1 MRHIRLL
8 TLGFCVFA
16 CGGPAAPPATG
27 PAASGDPKPADP
39 PASADASPA
48 ATPGSIEDLRES
60 FVKSCMDKSQ
70 SKDYCTC
77 AFEQFKVVFKDA
89 DLSKDLQPDDPR
101 MQQLKTQ
108 TLSACASK
116 LTEAE
121 VKETFILAC
130 VEGDKRKESYC
141 TCAWTSLR
149 KKLAYQEF
157 VGMDAENPRF
167 KEQSKVMVVECKGK
181 YPAEVAK
188 FDFMQACTHGE
199 SPRESSCACKWGKLT
214 KQFSTEEIVAGTA
227 DIASVKGLGDC
238 K

>member
-1 MRHIRLL
+1 MRNISFLA
-8 TLGFCVFA
+8 LGFCVFG
-16 CGGPAAPPATG
+16 CGGPAAPAATA
-27 PAASGDPKPADP
+27 PAASAEAKPADA
-39 PASADASPA
+39 PATAEPA
-48 ATPGSIEDLRES
+48 PSTAGSIEDLHGS
-60 FVKSCMDKSQ
+60 FVKSCMSKSQ
-70 SKDYCTC
+70 SKDYCEC

-89 DLSKDLQPDDPR
+89 DLSKDLASDDPR
-101 MQQLKTQ
+101 MGELKKK

-121 VKETFILAC
+121 VKETFVLAC

-141 TCAWTSLR
+141 TCAWGSLR
-149 KKLAYQEF
+149 KKIPYQEF
-157 VGMDAENPRF
+157 VGMDGDNPHF